1 MNIWQF
7 SNNGSNN
14 LNFFY
19 SLHFKIIGYILCPTQ
34 RKLASM
40 DKIRVL
46 IADSYDVYRRG
57 LQSILSESGKVIL
70 EKTATNGKELITAF
84 RKNPESLCLIS
95 SNIADANIH
104 DLLQKLRQINENV
117 QVIVLT
123 YSTDISHLNQSL
135 KAGVKGYL
143 SKNCS
148 ADELVESVVT
158 VSKGDQAFGKSVS
171 QLMIGRYA
179 DQAKK
184 TSPKPNRQITKRER
198 EILKLIVE
206 GYTSPEIAKILFI
219 SSRTVET
226 HRSNLMN
233 KLELK
238 NTAALV
244 RFALEEE
251 NIT

>member
-1 MNIWQF
+1 
-7 SNNGSNN
+7 
-14 LNFFY
+14 
-19 SLHFKIIGYILCPTQ
+19 
-34 RKLASM
+34 M

-46 IADSYDVYRRG
+46 IADSYDVYRHG
-57 LQSILSESGKVIL
+57 LQSILAGSGKFTL
-70 EKTATNGKELITAF
+70 DKAAKNGKELISAF
-84 RKNPESLCLIS
+84 RKSPESLCLIS

-104 DLLQKLRQINENV
+104 ELLQKLRAINSDV

-123 YSTDISHLNQSL
+123 YSTDVSHLNQSL

-143 SKNCS
+143 TKNCS
-148 ADELVESVVT
+148 SSELIDAVET
-158 VSKGDQAFGKSVS
+158 VAAGEQAFGKSVS

-179 DQAKK
+179 DQAKNNDNK
-184 TSPKPNRQITKRER
+184 AERNITKRER

-206 GYTSPEIAKILFI
+206 GYTSSEIAKILFI
-219 SSRTVET
+219 STRTVET

-244 RFALEEE
+244 RFALEEAD
-251 NIT
+251 IT

>member
-1 MNIWQF
+1 
-7 SNNGSNN
+7 
-14 LNFFY
+14 
-19 SLHFKIIGYILCPTQ
+19 
-34 RKLASM
+34 M
-40 DKIRVL
+40 DKIKVL
-46 IADSYDVYRRG
+46 VADSYDIYRRG
-57 LQSILSESGKVIL
+57 LHSVLTGYGKFTL
-70 EKTATNGKELITAF
+70 FEAAKNGKELISAF
-84 RKNPESLCLIS
+84 KKNPDSLCLIS

-104 DLLQKLRQINENV
+104 DLLLKLRKINEDV
-117 QVIVLT
+117 PVIVLT

-143 SKNCS
+143 TKNCTS
-148 ADELVESVVT
+148 DELIQSVLT
-158 VSKGDQAFGKSVS
+158 VANGEQAFSKSIS

-184 TSPKPNRQITKRER
+184 TTSKPVRQITKRER

-206 GYTSPEIAKILFI
+206 GYTSPEIAKILYI
-219 SSRTVET
+219 STRTVET

-244 RFALEEE
+244 RFALEEA

>member
-1 MNIWQF
+1 
-7 SNNGSNN
+7 
-14 LNFFY
+14 
-19 SLHFKIIGYILCPTQ
+19 
-34 RKLASM
+34 M

-46 IADSYDVYRRG
+46 IADSYDIYRRG
-57 LQSILSESGKVIL
+57 LESVLTGNDKFLL
-70 EKTATNGKELITAF
+70 EKAARSGKELVSAF
-84 RKNPESLCLIS
+84 KKSPDSLCLIS

-104 DLLQKLRQINENV
+104 ELLQKLRKINEEV
-117 QVIVLT
+117 PVIVLT

-143 SKNCS
+143 SKNCTS
-148 ADELVESVVT
+148 DELIESVIAVA
-158 VSKGDQAFGKSVS
+158 KGEQAFSKSVS

-184 TSPKPNRQITKRER
+184 TSSKPVRQITKRER

-206 GYTSPEIAKILFI
+206 GYTSPEIAKILYI
-219 SSRTVET
+219 STRTVET

-244 RFALEEE
+244 RFALEEA
-251 NIT
+251 NLT

>member
-1 MNIWQF
+1 
-7 SNNGSNN
+7 
-14 LNFFY
+14 
-19 SLHFKIIGYILCPTQ
+19 
-34 RKLASM
+34 M

-46 IADSYDVYRRG
+46 IADSYDVYRHG
-57 LQSILSESGKVIL
+57 LQSILADSGKFIL
-70 EKTATNGKELITAF
+70 NSAAKNGKELISAF
-84 RKNPESLCLIS
+84 RKHPKSLCLIS

-104 DLLQKLRQINENV
+104 ELLQKLRSINSDV

-123 YSTDISHLNQSL
+123 YSTDVSHLNQSL

-143 SKNCS
+143 TKNCS
-148 ADELVESVVT
+148 SSELIEAVESVAA
-158 VSKGDQAFGKSVS
+158 GEQAFGKSVS

-179 DQAKK
+179 DQAKNTDNK
-184 TSPKPNRQITKRER
+184 SDKNITKRER

-206 GYTSPEIAKILFI
+206 GYTSSEIAKILYI
-219 SSRTVET
+219 STRTVET

-244 RFALEEE
+244 RFALEEAD
-251 NIT
+251 IT

>member
-1 MNIWQF
+1 
-7 SNNGSNN
+7 
-14 LNFFY
+14 
-19 SLHFKIIGYILCPTQ
+19 
-34 RKLASM
+34 M

-57 LQSILSESGKVIL
+57 LQSILSESGKIRL
-70 EKTATNGKELITAF
+70 EKSARNGKELITAF
-84 RKNPESLCLIS
+84 KKSPDSLCLIS
-95 SNIADANIH
+95 SNIADSNIH
-104 DLLQKLRQINENV
+104 DILQKLRQVNDDV
-117 QVIVLT
+117 PVIVLT

-143 SKNCS
+143 TKNCS
-148 ADELVESVVT
+148 AEELLQSVLT
-158 VSKGDQAFGKSVS
+158 VANGEQAFSKSVS

-179 DQAKK
+179 DQAKNT
-184 TSPKPNRQITKRER
+184 TSKPVRQITKRER

-244 RFALEEE
+244 RFALEEAD
-251 NIT
+251 IT

>member
-1 MNIWQF
+1 
-7 SNNGSNN
+7 
-14 LNFFY
+14 
-19 SLHFKIIGYILCPTQ
+19 
-34 RKLASM
+34 M

-46 IADSYDVYRRG
+46 IADSYDIYRRG
-57 LQSILSESGKVIL
+57 LESVLKGSDKFLL
-70 EKTATNGKELITAF
+70 EKTAKSGKELISAF
-84 RKNPESLCLIS
+84 RKSPDSLCIIS

-104 DLLQKLRQINENV
+104 ELLQKLRKVNEDV
-117 QVIVLT
+117 PVIVLT

-148 ADELVESVVT
+148 SDELIESVISVA
-158 VSKGDQAFGKSVS
+158 KGEQAFSKSVS

-184 TSPKPNRQITKRER
+184 TSSKPVRQITKRER

-206 GYTSPEIAKILFI
+206 GYTSPEIAKILYI
-219 SSRTVET
+219 STRTVET

-244 RFALEEE
+244 RFALEEA
-251 NIT
+251 NLT